1 MLPERFEKQHQQF
14 LEEWMRVEEALKQT
28 ERIKNEAFIPSINEL
43 RYAARRVVQA
53 NIDLSSGSATDED
66 VRRHLTE
73 AIENCIKARHDAVDS
88 AINYIHE
95 KLDEACTSI
104 GYPRII
110 SVFPE
115 YEETRKKIHEI
126 DMMVIES
133 RKNRSTLT
141 KQYDEIEKT
150 HLDKMVEFYLKLETS
165 PKIVAS
171 MARRDRIRFFG
182 AAVTVGVVLGLCLW
196 GLTLIFQRSGCTV
209 ASATL
214 IPTETSARQHGSSC
228 LRIATLDNSLIR
240 EPSESP

>member
-1 MLPERFEKQHQQF
+1 MLPERFDKQHQQF
-14 LEEWMRVEEALKQT
+14 LEEWMRVEEALKKT

-53 NIDLSSGSATDED
+53 NIDLNNGSASDED

-95 KLDEACTSI
+95 KLNEACTSI

-115 YEETRKKIHEI
+115 YEETRKKMHEI
-126 DMMVIES
+126 DKMVIES

-141 KQYDEIEKT
+141 EQYFEIEKT

-171 MARRDRIRFFG
+171 MARRDRFRFLG
-182 AAVTVGVVLGLCLW
+182 AAVIAGAVLSLCLW
-196 GLTLIFQRSGCTV
+196 GLALIFQRSGCAV
-209 ASATL
+209 ASATI
-214 IPTETSARQHGSSC
+214 IPSETSTRQHGSSC
-228 LRIATLDNSLIR
+228 LHFATLDNSSIR
-240 EPSESP
+240 EPSKSR